1 MPVFR
6 MGSRSFP
13 MGARTRAV
21 SRWFA
26 RIWGGA
32 AIAFGLAFAVVG
44 AVDWDRAADSVGWPT
59 VTGTVV
65 TSRVEHSTNHR
76 RGRTTHSHS
85 AHVSYRY
92 EVDGRALESGRIG
105 FRMHGST
112 ESEAR
117 ATVGRYPEGSS
128 VTVRYSPD
136 DPSVACLEPG
146 TGDLQWLPLAIGA
159 FCVVMGAG
167 IAWFVP
173 RMIDARAAG
182 AAR

>member
-1 MPVFR
+1 
-6 MGSRSFP
+6 MGH
-13 MGARTRAV
+13 RTRAL
-21 SRWFA
+21 SKWFV
-26 RIWGGA
+26 RIWGAA
-32 AIAFGLAFAVVG
+32 AIAFGAAFAIVG
-44 AVDWDRAADSVGWPT
+44 ALDWDRAADSVGWPT
-59 VTGTVV
+59 VAGTVV
-65 TSRVEHSTNHR
+65 SSRVEHSTTHR

-92 EVDGRALESGRIG
+92 AVAGRALESSRIG

-117 ATVGRYPEGSS
+117 AIVERYPGGAS
-128 VTVRYSPD
+128 VTVHHSPD
-136 DPSVACLEPG
+136 DPTVACLEPG

-173 RMIDARAAG
+173 RMIDARAQ
-182 AAR
+182 AAPAAE